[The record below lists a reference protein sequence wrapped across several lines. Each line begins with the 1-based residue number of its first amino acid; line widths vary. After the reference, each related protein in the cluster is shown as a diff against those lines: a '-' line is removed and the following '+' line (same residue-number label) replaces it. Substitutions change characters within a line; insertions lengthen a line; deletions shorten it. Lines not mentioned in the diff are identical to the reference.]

1 MLHTYNG
8 KDQSYTYTY
17 LYLLTTTAHIIP
29 SDAVYLPGKTNV
41 QLTAFDR
48 QVVNDQ
54 TSQDYVVTIDKVWK
68 SNSFLWLFIHDFT
81 LLMYTHIHVTS
92 FSPFE

>member
-1 MLHTYNG
+1 MLHMYNG
-8 KDQSYTYTY
+8 KDHSYTYTSKHS
-17 LYLLTTTAHIIP
+17 LPASF

-54 TSQDYVVTIDKVWK
+54 TSQDYVVTIDKVW
-68 SNSFLWLFIHDFT
+68 N
-81 LLMYTHIHVTS
+81 
-92 FSPFE
+92 E